1 MKCKIIEILRII
13 RGLKTNMPILM
24 DYGAYKESIEQY
36 SKWREDKDL
45 GAAKRQ
51 EYLRRNPD
59 AIVDYDLQRA
69 RVLLYTVGMM
79 DKSLK
84 ENSNKIGVAF
94 ETATNL
100 GLGYAAVG
108 GAALGFL
115 ATKLSFVKKAI
126 DKMVQKQPKSKNII
140 SMAIAVVG
148 GVAGVL
154 MAYPAYNFL
163 SGVESKIHRKR
174 KFETMEKELQDPRIF
189 VVLDEEQ
196 KKVFQENLPEKSK
209 DLIKNTT
216 KRSLKNEIDYLKTIS
231 K

>member
-59 AIVDYDLQRA
+59 AIADYDLQRA

-100 GLGYAAVG
+100 GLGYAAIG
-108 GAALGFL
+108 GATLGFL
-115 ATKLSFVKKAI
+115 TTKVKSINNLINKATTKYSN
-126 DKMVQKQPKSKNII
+126 SKNII
-140 SMAIAVVG
+140 SLGI
-148 GVAGVL
+148 
-154 MAYPAYNFL
+154 
-163 SGVESKIHRKR
+163 
-174 KFETMEKELQDPRIF
+174 
-189 VVLDEEQ
+189 
-196 KKVFQENLPEKSK
+196 
-209 DLIKNTT
+209 
-216 KRSLKNEIDYLKTIS
+216 SL
-231 K
+231 